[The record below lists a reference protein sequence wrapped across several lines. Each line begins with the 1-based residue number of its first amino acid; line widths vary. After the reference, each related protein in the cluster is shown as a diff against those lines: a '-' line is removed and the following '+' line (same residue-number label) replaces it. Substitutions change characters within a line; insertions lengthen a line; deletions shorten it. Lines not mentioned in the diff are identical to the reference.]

1 GLETQRQAST
11 KRENTYRSLD
21 TLSDKSQIIAVNAHP
36 IRERLQY
43 AFSESSGQ
51 ELRAAALV
59 HILKLPDPSSGI
71 ANRPFNVKIGII
83 SALFLFKSFEGL
95 ADFRP
100 IYPDN
105 YQQHA
110 DIDIL
115 LLVSTWRGVD
125 GVSWKGV
132 TTKSSEKRAHL

>member
-1 GLETQRQAST
+1 MALAPKSSPRRFDVLQQRLAELDTQRQAST
-11 KRENTYRSLD
+11 KRENTYRSLN
-21 TLSDKSQIIAVNAHP
+21 TLSAKSQITAVKAHP
-36 IRERLQY
+36 IPERLQY
-43 AFSESSGQ
+43 AFSASSGQ
-51 ELRAAALV
+51 ELRAAALEQ
-59 HILKLPDPSSGI
+59 IRELPDTSSGI

-83 SALFLFKSFEGL
+83 SDLFLFKSFEGL

-115 LLVSTWRGVD
+115 LLVV
-125 GVSWKGV
+125 VV
-132 TTKSSEKRAHL
+132 